1 MDIEGIHIFI
11 VPTFTAVPSRGVKQN
26 TEENINASGIPA
38 INNRTSFILHSLP
51 NNPENN
57 NHEGYLQEEML
68 TALLNNVKE
77 NRWLFLLGTSG
88 SGKTRSLYEL
98 LCKTF
103 GIYISLSARNGSK
116 NLGSQDMDIS
126 IHYNRNFTPKQW
138 LLMQLLPIQISGEDF
153 WIGISRIFREL
164 RLEDQDGLINTF
176 VKKFQT
182 LIPKQEKLPI
192 VIDESQVAIN
202 KHEKHFST
210 TIANGPL
217 RPFFAILL
225 QAVLRLSTEKL
236 CLVLSGTGMS
246 FYESHE
252 S

>member
-1 MDIEGIHIFI
+1 MYSEKYIKTYEDEG
-11 VPTFTAVPSRGVKQN
+11 K
-26 TEENINASGIPA
+26 
-38 INNRTSFILHSLP
+38 SL
-51 NNPENN
+51 
-57 NHEGYLQEEML
+57 
-68 TALLNNVKE
+68 ALLV
-77 NRWLFLLGTSG
+77 G
-88 SGKTRSLYEL
+88 SGKPRSLYEL

-103 GIYISLSARNGSK
+103 GIYISLSAGNGSK

-246 FYESHE
+246 FYDNLTNHNNVPAIAKSDGATYKNFFSIHDGFYKCDEMSKFIQCFLPL
-252 S
+252 